1 MTLKQV
7 EGYSSLRKDTDNGG
21 VINVDNAAY
30 AQRLA
35 TRNLALQRK
44 QELESTKENVSH
56 MNEEI
61 NNLKTEVKE
70 IKDLLIALTQSIKG
84 N

>member
-1 MTLKQV
+1 MNLQKV
-7 EGYSSLRKDTDNGG
+7 EGYNALRKDIVNGG
-21 VINVDNAAY
+21 VVNVDNTAY

-44 QELESTKENVSH
+44 QELEATKENVSH
-56 MNEEI
+56 MHDEI